1 MGAHSHTARAAQAC
15 AAWRPGPQCAR
26 FKRGNAV
33 NHFKT
38 ILAASALC
46 AVAACAPNVPVT
58 AQLNGAQE
66 VPPTASTGA
75 GVFNGTLN
83 PSTGALSYTL
93 TYTGLTG
100 PVTAAHLHGPAAVG
114 QNAPVIVPFQ
124 PGPSPISGT
133 TTLTGAMT
141 QDLLAGRV
149 YANIHTAQNPGGE
162 IRGQVT
168 H

>member
-1 MGAHSHTARAAQAC
+1 MIRS
-15 AAWRPGPQCAR
+15 
-26 FKRGNAV
+26 KL
-33 NHFKT
+33 
-38 ILAASALC
+38 ILAG
-46 AVAACAPNVPVT
+46 AVAFALSACAPTVQVT

-66 VPPTASTGA
+66 VPPTSSTGT

-93 TYTGLTG
+93 TYINLTG
-100 PVTAAHLHGPAAVG
+100 PVTAAHLHGPAVAG

-124 PGPSPISGT
+124 AGPSPISGT
-133 TTLTGAMT
+133 TTLTGGMT

-149 YANIHTAQNPGGE
+149 YANIHTAQNPNGE
-162 IRGQVT
+162 IRGQIT

>member
-1 MGAHSHTARAAQAC
+1 MSCSRVILAAAI
-15 AAWRPGPQCAR
+15 A
-26 FKRGNAV
+26 
-33 NHFKT
+33 
-38 ILAASALC
+38 LAASAC
-46 AVAACAPNVPVT
+46 SPTVPVT

-66 VPPTASTGA
+66 VPPTASAGT

-83 PSTGALSYTL
+83 PSTGTLSYTM
-93 TYTGLTG
+93 TYVNLTG
-100 PVTAAHLHGPAAVG
+100 PATMAHLHGPAAPG
-114 QNAPVIVPFQ
+114 QNAPIIVPFQ
-124 PGPSPISGT
+124 VTPSPISGNV
-133 TTLTGAMT
+133 TLTGQMT